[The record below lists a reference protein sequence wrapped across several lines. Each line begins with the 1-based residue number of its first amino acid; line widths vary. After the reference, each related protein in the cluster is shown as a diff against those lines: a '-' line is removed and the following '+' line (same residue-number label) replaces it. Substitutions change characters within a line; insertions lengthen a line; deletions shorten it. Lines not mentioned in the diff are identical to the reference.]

1 MKTTR
6 RPMLTTIIYGLLC
19 GVSFIPLV
27 MTMNTFLNWS
37 IAFRLTI
44 WVLLAGY
51 LLILTRWGKV
61 NLISTL
67 FPLLLLLLLVFWGAT
82 NSAFLFL
89 ALGILSWHRSGVCFQ
104 GGLLKSIAAEIS
116 LCLGGGALAGF
127 FTPHSTVTWALS
139 IWLFFL
145 VQSLY
150 FVIFRDSAEAD
161 EERVELDPFDRARG
175 QAERI
180 LSAGPQ

>member
-1 MKTTR
+1 MKITR
-6 RPMLTTIIYGLLC
+6 RPMFTTIIYGLLC

-27 MTMNTFLNWS
+27 MTMNYFLDWS

-44 WVLLAGY
+44 WILLAGY

-61 NLISTL
+61 NLVSTL
-67 FPLLLLLLLVFWGAT
+67 FPLLLLLMLVFWGDT

-89 ALGILSWHRSGVCFQ
+89 ALGVLSWLRSGVCFQ
-104 GGLLKSIAAEIS
+104 GGLLKSIAAEIF
-116 LCLGGGALAGF
+116 LCLGGGALAGS
-127 FTPHSTVTWALS
+127 FTPHSTITWALS

-150 FVIFRDSAEAD
+150 FVIFRNSVEEQ
-161 EERVELDPFDRARG
+161 EERVELNPFERARG

-180 LSAGPQ
+180 LSVGP